1 MHVHNEHNTYSRRDS
16 CIPRRTTIYVD
27 RYMRSRTVQ
36 TTLQGQPHN
45 PCTAQTIPFRS
56 MSPLKS
62 RRHKHASY
70 NSRRY
75 CKNTNFLKINNF
87 LSQIDQNIAKSFIS
101 ISIRTRETL
110 NSFDSVTKRY
120 ITNMDIIETSKL
132 ISLTLNKF
140 YFNRSIFALRYVK
153 RKKDT
158 WKCARI
164 SNCASSMKRGPD
176 LHGDSTRGTVARN
189 IFIK

>member
-87 LSQIDQNIAKSFIS
+87 LSRIDQNIAKSFIS

-110 NSFDSVTKRY
+110 NSFDSVTKKY
-120 ITNMDIIETSKL
+120 INNTDIIETSKL

-158 WKCARI
+158 
-164 SNCASSMKRGPD
+164 
-176 LHGDSTRGTVARN
+176 
-189 IFIK
+189 

>member
-101 ISIRTRETL
+101 ISIRETL
-110 NSFDSVTKRY
+110 NSFDSVTKKY
-120 ITNMDIIETSKL
+120 ITNTDIIETSKL

-140 YFNRSIFALRYVK
+140 YFNQSIFALRYVK

-164 SNCASSMKRGPD
+164 SNCASSTKRGPD

>member
-101 ISIRTRETL
+101 ISIRTWETL
-110 NSFDSVTKRY
+110 NSFDSVTKKY
-120 ITNMDIIETSKL
+120 INNTDIIEASKL

-164 SNCASSMKRGPD
+164 SNCASSTKRGPD

>member
-101 ISIRTRETL
+101 ISIRTWETL
-110 NSFDSVTKRY
+110 NSFDSVTKKY
-120 ITNMDIIETSKL
+120 INNTDIIEASKL

-153 RKKDT
+153 RKKDI